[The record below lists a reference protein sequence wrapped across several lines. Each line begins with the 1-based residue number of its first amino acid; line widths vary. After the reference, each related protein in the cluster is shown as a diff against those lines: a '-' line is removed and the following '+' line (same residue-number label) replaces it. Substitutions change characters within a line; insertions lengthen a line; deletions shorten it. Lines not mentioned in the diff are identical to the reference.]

1 MEKLAM
7 YKIKRIVETM
17 KNRVSDLETAD
28 ALFHDVL
35 NILSTEQLNVVED
48 LVGDI
53 EWRNPR

>member
-17 KNRVSDLETAD
+17 KNRVSGLETAD

-53 EWRNPR
+53 E